1 MIRRR
6 LTAWHALALLPVVF
20 LALFFVYP
28 LGAILLIGIAPGG
41 QPDLSGFLRVF
52 TSRYYLDTFAFT
64 VAQAALSTALT
75 LAAALP
81 AAHIFARYTF
91 RGKRLLLTL
100 STLPFVLPAVLVAA
114 AFTALVGDRG
124 LVNSLLSAL
133 FGEGAPQIAPQNTLT
148 LVLIAHVFYNYPL
161 ALRIVAAYWANQ
173 NPHMEDAARVLGARG
188 WRLWW
193 HVRLPMLRP
202 ALLAAGLLVFTFCF
216 TSFGVLLILGGPRF
230 ASVEVEIYR
239 QAVGVF
245 NLPAAAAL
253 SIAQLVAMLAL
264 MIAYTRISRRLSG
277 GGLQSA
283 RSNSRPPVSWRERVW
298 IGANLTFMAALLFL
312 PLLALIVRSFSGPD
326 GPTLRNYA
334 LLGTNP
340 RGSVLFAPPLEAI
353 GNSLL
358 FAAIAAA
365 IALFLGLIAARLIA
379 GSRARLARW
388 LDPALMLPLA
398 TSAVTLGLGYTVA
411 FSREPL
417 NLRSSLVIIPL
428 IHTLVALPFV
438 VRTALPAYQAIP
450 HSIAE
455 AASILGASGWR
466 RFWSVELPLMRR
478 AIIVGITFAF
488 TVSMGEFGATL
499 FLARPESTTMPLVI
513 YRLLGQPGASNY
525 GQALAM
531 STLLL
536 AVCAAGF
543 LLIERFRSVDTA
555 EF

>member
-1 MIRRR
+1 M
-6 LTAWHALALLPVVF
+6 TAWRALALLPVAF

-28 LGAILLIGIAPGG
+28 LGAILFISLAPGG
-41 QPDLSGFLRVF
+41 QPDLSGFLGVF
-52 TSRYYLDTFAFT
+52 SSRYYLDTFAFT
-64 VAQAALSTALT
+64 FVQAALSTLLT
-75 LAAALP
+75 LAAAVP
-81 AAHIFARYTF
+81 AAHVFARYEF
-91 RGKRLLLTL
+91 RAKRLLLTL

-124 LVNSLLSAL
+124 LVNTALSSV
-133 FGEGAPQIAPQNTLT
+133 FGENAPQLNLQNTLT

-161 ALRIVAAYWANQ
+161 VLRIVAAYWANQ
-173 NPHMEDAARVLGARG
+173 NPHLEAAARVLGASG

-193 HVRLPMLRP
+193 HVRLPLLRP

-253 SIAQLVAMLAL
+253 SIAQLVSMLVL
-264 MIAYTRISRRLSG
+264 MIAYTRLSRRLG

-283 RSNSRPPVSWRERVW
+283 RSTSQPPRTWRARLW
-298 IGANLTFMAALLFL
+298 IGANLGFMALLLFL
-312 PLLALIVRSFSGPD
+312 PLAALIVRSLTGPD
-326 GPTLRNYA
+326 GFTLRNYA
-334 LLGTNP
+334 LLSANP
-340 RGSVLFAPPLEAI
+340 RGSVLYAPPLEAI

-358 FAAIAAA
+358 FAACAAGL
-365 IALFLGLIAARLIA
+365 ALVLGLIAARLIA
-379 GSRARLARW
+379 AGRARIAQW

-411 FSREPL
+411 FGREPL
-417 NLRSSLVIIPL
+417 NLRASLLIVPL

-450 HSIAE
+450 RSISE
-455 AASILGASGWR
+455 AASVLGASPWR
-466 RFWSVELPLMRR
+466 RFLAVELPLMRR
-478 AIIVGITFAF
+478 SIIVGLTFAF

-536 AVCAAGF
+536 GVCAIGF
-543 LLIERFRSVDTA
+543 LLIERFRSVNTA